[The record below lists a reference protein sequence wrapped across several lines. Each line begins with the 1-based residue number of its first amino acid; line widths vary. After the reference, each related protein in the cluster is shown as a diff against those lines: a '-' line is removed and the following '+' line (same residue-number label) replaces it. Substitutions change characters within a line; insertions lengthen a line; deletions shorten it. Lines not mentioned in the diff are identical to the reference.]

1 MVILSAANS
10 VCVFVVFVLW
20 MRHPAQGATG
30 VWVIL
35 GLVFSGFLC
44 MTSHYLILPRVSS
57 LVV

>member
-1 MVILSAANS
+1 MVILSANDWVYSFAL
-10 VCVFVVFVLW
+10 FIVL